1 MLMVICRHVRT
12 DKKTIMREGCKF
24 RLGGKITKRMIETTA
39 GLPEGYKVGG
49 KYCKGNFEYLVL
61 EK

>member
-12 DKKTIMREGCKF
+12 DKKQIIREGRKF
-24 RLGGKITKRMIETTA
+24 KFGGKTTRRMIETAA
-39 GLPEGYKVGG
+39 GLPEEYKVGG